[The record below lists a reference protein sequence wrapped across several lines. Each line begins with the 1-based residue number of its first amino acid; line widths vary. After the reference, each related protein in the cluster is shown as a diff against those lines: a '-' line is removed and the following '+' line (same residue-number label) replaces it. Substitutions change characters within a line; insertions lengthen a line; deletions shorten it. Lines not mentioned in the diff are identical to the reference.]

1 MKSSLLKQSELEEV
15 YSFIANGD
23 TSGAL
28 SFIKLWTI
36 YCHEFDDLVDEEF
49 NVIEL
54 VNTNNTLTKLL
65 TSEFFIKYSQLLLPQ
80 IYLAAESYQASE
92 TNQKDTAI
100 GEYLSHEGNN
110 MLRTVAL
117 ITGGYDHLV
126 RCSVKIRELTYKEH
140 PSATIITEEFNTD
153 K

>member
-15 YSFIANGD
+15 YSFIAKDD
-23 TSGAL
+23 TTAL
-28 SFIKLWTI
+28 LFIKLWTI

-54 VNTNNTLTKLL
+54 VKTNNTLTKLL

-80 IYLAAESYQASE
+80 IYLAAESYQESE

-100 GEYLSHEGNN
+100 GVYLSHEGNN

-126 RCSVKIRELTYKEH
+126 SCSIKIRDLTYKEH
-140 PSATIITEEFNTD
+140 PSIVVEEFNQT